1 MPVTRPR
8 RFCGVISAQRNRW
21 ILGKVELAR
30 TLLFERTEM
39 GTALKQL
46 KTRHERPA
54 LRREGWILLMA
65 TNPPRAI
72 WQKFKD
78 NSRGSETSCALSSY
92 SNFFQIEKHLPFKN
106 LGLKR

>member
-1 MPVTRPR
+1 LLPVPAG
-8 RFCGVISAQRNRW
+8 FAGSSPPNEIAGYW
-21 ILGKVELAR
+21 GKVELAR

-46 KTRHERPA
+46 KNRHERPA